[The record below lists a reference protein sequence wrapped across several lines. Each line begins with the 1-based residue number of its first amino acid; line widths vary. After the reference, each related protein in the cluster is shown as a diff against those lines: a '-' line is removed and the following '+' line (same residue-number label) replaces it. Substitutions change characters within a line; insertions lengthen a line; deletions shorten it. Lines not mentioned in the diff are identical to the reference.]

1 MKECKKCGKE
11 IEDNALYC
19 QYCGESQKEKKDGVF
34 KKLFKY
40 TRNYI
45 LEEPEKENSLVR
57 FMTSS
62 MNIAFILLIIYAIL
76 CGLYD
81 FLGIFVYLSAY
92 SFVDSFVSITST
104 IGALLVIIVSLR
116 AIKEITKLG
125 NQALEDE
132 KAKET
137 LIKIFSGGIVFI
149 GIVFF
154 ILLN

>member
-1 MKECKKCGKE
+1 MKECIKCGKE
-11 IEDNALYC
+11 IEDNALFC
-19 QYCGESQKEKKDGVF
+19 QYCGESQKEKKDGIF

-45 LEEPEKENSLVR
+45 VEEPKKENSLVR

-62 MNIAFILLIIYAIL
+62 MNIAFILLIVYAIL

-81 FLGIFVYLSAY
+81 FLGIFVYLGAY

-104 IGALLVIIVSLR
+104 IGAALVVIVSLR

-125 NQALEDE
+125 KAALEDE
-132 KAKET
+132 KSKEI
-137 LIKIFSGGIVFI
+137 LVKIFSGGIVFI
-149 GIVFF
+149 GLIFLV
-154 ILLN
+154 LLN

>member
-19 QYCGESQKEKKDGVF
+19 QYCGESQKEKKDGIF

-45 LEEPEKENSLVR
+45 VEEPKKENSLVR

>member
-45 LEEPEKENSLVR
+45 IEEPEKENSLVR

>member
-1 MKECKKCGKE
+1 MKECIKCGKE

-19 QYCGESQKEKKDGVF
+19 QYCGESQREKKDGVF

-40 TRNYI
+40 TRNYVI
-45 LEEPEKENSLVR
+45 EEPKKENSLVK

-125 NQALEDE
+125 QAALGDE
-132 KAKET
+132 KSKEI
-137 LIKIFSGGIVFI
+137 LVKIFSGGIVFI

-154 ILLN
+154 IFLN

>member
-1 MKECKKCGKE
+1 MKECIKCGKE

-19 QYCGESQKEKKDGVF
+19 QYCGESQKEKKDGIF

-45 LEEPEKENSLVR
+45 VEEPKKENSLVR

-62 MNIAFILLIIYAIL
+62 MNIAFILLIIYAVL

-81 FLGIFVYLSAY
+81 FLGIFVYLGAY

-125 NQALEDE
+125 QAALGDE
-132 KAKET
+132 KSKEI
-137 LIKIFSGGIVFI
+137 LVKIFSGGIVFI

>member
-40 TRNYI
+40 TRNYTI
-45 LEEPEKENSLVR
+45 EEPEKEDSLVR

>member
-1 MKECKKCGKE
+1 MKECIKCGKE

-45 LEEPEKENSLVR
+45 IEEPEKENSLVR

-62 MNIAFILLIIYAIL
+62 MNIGFILLIIYAVL

>member
-1 MKECKKCGKE
+1 MKECIKCGKE

-19 QYCGESQKEKKDGVF
+19 QYCGESQKEKKDGIL

-40 TRNYI
+40 IRNYVI
-45 LEEPEKENSLVR
+45 EEPKKENSLVR

>member
-1 MKECKKCGKE
+1 MKVCKKCGQE
-11 IEDNALYC
+11 IEDNAVYCSHCGTKQVGDKDNYFKRLYRYV
-19 QYCGESQKEKKDGVF
+19 Q
-34 KKLFKY
+34 
-40 TRNYI
+40 NYI
-45 LEEPEKENSLVR
+45 VEEPEKENSIVR

-62 MNIAFILLIIYAIL
+62 MNLAFILLIVYAIL

-81 FLGIFVYLSAY
+81 FLGIFVYLGAG
-92 SFVDSFVSITST
+92 SFVDFFVSITSV
-104 IGALLVIIVSLR
+104 IGALVVVIVSLR

-125 NQALEDE
+125 HQALEDE
-132 KAKET
+132 KSKDV

>member
-1 MKECKKCGKE
+1 MKECLNCGKE

-19 QYCGESQKEKKDGVF
+19 QYCGESQKEKKDGIF

-40 TRNYI
+40 TKNYI
-45 LEEPEKENSLVR
+45 VEEPKKENSLIR

-132 KAKET
+132 KSKEILT
-137 LIKIFSGGIVFI
+137 KIFSGGIVFI

>member
-1 MKECKKCGKE
+1 
-11 IEDNALYC
+11 
-19 QYCGESQKEKKDGVF
+19 
-34 KKLFKY
+34 
-40 TRNYI
+40 
-45 LEEPEKENSLVR
+45 
-57 FMTSS
+57 MTSS
-62 MNIAFILLIIYAIL
+62 MNIAFILLIIYAVL

-81 FLGIFVYLSAY
+81 FLGIFVYLGAY

-116 AIKEITKLG
+116 AIKEIIKLG

>member
-1 MKECKKCGKE
+1 MKECIKCGKE

-19 QYCGESQKEKKDGVF
+19 QYCGKSQMEKKDGVF

-40 TRNYI
+40 TRNYVI
-45 LEEPEKENSLVR
+45 EEPKKENSLVK

-125 NQALEDE
+125 QAALGDE
-132 KAKET
+132 KSKEI
-137 LIKIFSGGIVFI
+137 LVKIFSGGIVFI

-154 ILLN
+154 IFLN